1 MTVSSC
7 IADYQELYQRRIYSE
22 LFPRCAMLPITD
34 THREFIV
41 ICHARRL
48 ETEDALIEMVNYFS
62 EFAFLR
68 QHIALSE
75 KKVNGVLVEVGE
87 PGEYLLPIFKIW
99 KRAFS
104 YLRPTHS
111 RWPHQKYGAL
121 WREAKTAYVHARML
135 EFTSTREFV
144 IAGLAEAVQK
154 AQDLAASSS
163 STYFDDRVKTLI
175 ALSTALHK
183 ILRDEQES

>member
-1 MTVSSC
+1 MRSLT
-7 IADYQELYQRRIYSE
+7 
-22 LFPRCAMLPITD
+22 
-34 THREFIV
+34 
-41 ICHARRL
+41 
-48 ETEDALIEMVNYFS
+48 
-62 EFAFLR
+62 
-68 QHIALSE
+68 
-75 KKVNGVLVEVGE
+75 
-87 PGEYLLPIFKIW
+87 
-99 KRAFS
+99 
-104 YLRPTHS
+104 THS

-121 WREAKTAYVHARML
+121 WREAKAAYVHARML

-183 ILRDEQES
+183 ILRDEQESSAP